1 MRSITQVMA
10 NTTLAFTLVGGA
22 AANTAPFPIAG
33 GGSTY
38 LSSLIGPWTDED
50 CIHFDSLDLELEDLL
65 LGRSDETSCL
75 LEDARFAD
83 SSAQVA
89 LLLTDDGFTA
99 TFGGAGHAEGAE
111 TFNRHDVVTNFELG
125 FPADTRLRI
134 DWTMEAGGLGSAWF
148 QMQRL
153 GDIGGELDASPPS
166 IDHGVG
172 AYATPLLEQGH
183 DVLFIPAGRWHLRLH
198 SNHQASGGW
207 EEGFRQSWGGS
218 THAATIVALGDVDGD
233 ETVGVADLLTVI
245 GRWGAVDADDSESK
259 RADLDGDETVGAA
272 DLLRVISDW
281 G

>member
-1 MRSITQVMA
+1 MHSITQIIA
-10 NTTLAFTLVGGA
+10 NTTITFSLVGTA
-22 AANTAPFPIAG
+22 PADTAPFPIAG

-38 LSSLIGPWTDED
+38 VFTSIGPWSNEH
-50 CIHFDSLDLELEDLL
+50 CIHSDSLDLELEDLL
-65 LGRSDETSCL
+65 MGLTDEASCL

-125 FPADTRLRI
+125 FPSDTRLRV

-153 GDIGGELDASPPS
+153 GDIDGELDASPPS
-166 IDHGVG
+166 IDHSVS
-172 AYATPLLEQGH
+172 AYITPLFEQGQ
-183 DVLFIPAGRWHLRLH
+183 DVLFIPAGRWNLRLL
-198 SNHQASGGW
+198 SNHQASGEW
-207 EEGFRQSWGGS
+207 EEGFQQSWGDS
-218 THAATIVALGDVDGD
+218 THAATMVALGDVDGD
-233 ETVGVADLLTVI
+233 ETVGVTDLLSVI
-245 GRWGAVDADDSESK
+245 AQWGAVDADDSES
-259 RADLDGDETVGAA
+259 RMSDLDGDAMVGVA
-272 DLLRVISDW
+272 DLLQVISDW